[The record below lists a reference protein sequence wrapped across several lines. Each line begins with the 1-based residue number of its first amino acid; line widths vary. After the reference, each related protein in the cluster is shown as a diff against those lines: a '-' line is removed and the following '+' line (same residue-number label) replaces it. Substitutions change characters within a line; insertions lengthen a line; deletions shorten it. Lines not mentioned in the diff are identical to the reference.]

1 MKTTHLKCLL
11 KLKIF
16 LEEMEEYASM
26 SWGEIVEREITHY
39 RKPGDFAQI
48 HEKLLSP
55 SRRRFVCGDSC
66 ECFAFQIQTAFLILL
81 FLFFY

>member
-1 MKTTHLKCLL
+1 MRRRRKVALE
-11 KLKIF
+11 INFIPF
-16 LEEMEEYASM
+16 LFPEEMEEYASM

-55 SRRRFVCGDSC
+55 SRRR
-66 ECFAFQIQTAFLILL
+66 CF
-81 FLFFY
+81 